1 MAERASF
8 AKLAGQCAQL
18 SNALDVLYDNS
29 DTPNS
34 SLQFSHLEDA
44 EFEAVRQ
51 GMLSGE
57 SGLDAFISSE
67 QLKSR
72 NTDEESLASFLSSS
86 FSKLLK

>member
-29 DTPNS
+29 DTPTS

-44 EFEAVRQ
+44 EFEAIRHRI
-51 GMLSGE
+51 LNGE
-57 SGLDAFISSE
+57 AGLDDFISPE
-67 QLKSR
+67 QRKSR
-72 NTDEESLASFLSSS
+72 STDDESLASFLSSS